1 MNEASRQFMAEMQG
15 KLTQYFSGEEIET
28 LTFVLGIDYD
38 TLRGG
43 TKPTKVNS
51 LLVEM
56 ARNGR
61 LEDLLRETRRTRGN
75 VVWPDVPAD
84 FELPQ
89 GASGSETDG
98 ATIYH
103 IASLNTGGGAFVG
116 GNVTAA
122 GDVHAGAKS
131 VAGDEIKGSK
141 YVLSGDFRGAML
153 NIESR
158 LDNVTQTIGGM
169 PAIRPD
175 QKEQL
180 AQLVAE
186 LKRVLNQI
194 APQQAAEA
202 ETLARRIGA
211 LADEAT
217 VPSPDREA
225 VRELSDIVRR
235 AAARL
240 APTVP
245 TVMTL
250 VASII
255 ELVAAIIK

>member
-1 MNEASRQFMAEMQG
+1 MNSNSRQFLADLQG
-15 KLTQYFSGEEIET
+15 KLSQYFNIEEIET
-28 LTFVLGIDYD
+28 LTFMLGIDYD

-51 LLVEM
+51 LIADV

-61 LEDLLRETRRTRGN
+61 LEELLREVRRLRGN
-75 VVWPDVPAD
+75 VTWPVVPAD

-89 GASGSETDG
+89 GAAGSEADG

-103 IASLNTGGGAFVG
+103 IGTLNTGGGGFVG
-116 GNVTAA
+116 GNVHGA
-122 GDVHAGAKS
+122 GDLHLGARH
-131 VAGDEIKGSK
+131 VAGDEVKGNK
-141 YVLSGDFRGAML
+141 YVFSGDFRGAML

-158 LDNVTQTIGGM
+158 LDNVTQTIGAL
-169 PAIRPD
+169 PTARPD

-186 LKRVLNQI
+186 LKRVLNLI
-194 APQQAAEA
+194 PPQQVPEAEA
-202 ETLARRIGA
+202 LARRVAA
-211 LADEAT
+211 LADEAAA
-217 VPSPDREA
+217 PSPDRQA
-225 VRELSDIVRR
+225 IDELGEIVKR
-235 AAARL
+235 AAGKL
-240 APTVP
+240 ASSVP

-255 ELVAAIIK
+255 ELVAAIIE

>member
-1 MNEASRQFMAEMQG
+1 MNEASREFLAEMQG
-15 KLTQYFSGEEIET
+15 KLSQYFSGEEIET
-28 LTFVLGIDYD
+28 LAFVLGVDYD
-38 TLRGG
+38 SLRGG
-43 TKPTKVNS
+43 TKPTKINS
-51 LLVEM
+51 LIAEM

-61 LEDLLRETRRTRGN
+61 LESLLREARRQRTN
-75 VVWPDVPAD
+75 VTWPDVPAD
-84 FELPQ
+84 FALPQ
-89 GASGSETDG
+89 GSSGSETAG

-116 GNVTAA
+116 GSVTAG
-122 GDVHAGAKS
+122 GDVEAGSKN
-131 VAGDEIKGSK
+131 VGGDEIKGSK
-141 YVLSGDFRGAML
+141 YVMSGDFRGAML

-158 LDNVTQTIGGM
+158 LDNVTQTLGAL
-169 PAIRPD
+169 PAAQPD

-194 APQQAAEA
+194 APQQASEA
-202 ETLARRIGA
+202 ETLVRRIGA

-217 VPSPDREA
+217 AAHPDREA
-225 VRELSDIVRR
+225 VRDLGEIVKR
-235 AAARL
+235 AAAKL

-255 ELVAAIIK
+255 ELVAAIIG